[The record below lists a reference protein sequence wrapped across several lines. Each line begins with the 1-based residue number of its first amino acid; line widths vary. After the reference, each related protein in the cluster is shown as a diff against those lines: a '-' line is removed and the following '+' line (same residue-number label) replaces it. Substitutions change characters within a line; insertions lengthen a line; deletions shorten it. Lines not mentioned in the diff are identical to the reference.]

1 MIAKNI
7 KSQSFGGSVGYV
19 MSRRCEREQSS
30 LLELPS
36 REEENERSEVKKD
49 AEVLKAEGVM
59 AMSKEDMIT
68 SFELQRSV
76 RPEIKSPV
84 GHIPISF
91 APEDRERMT
100 NEFMVKLAEEY
111 MENMGIRETQYIIV
125 RHHDGDNEHVHII
138 YNRIDNR
145 GKLITDKNDYNR
157 NIATCKRLKDKYNL
171 TYGANKFRVKREKL
185 RGSERVKHD
194 IYHAVREEIVY
205 CRTISDLRER
215 LNNRGVEMQYKFRR
229 GSMEVQG
236 MTFTKDGCT
245 FKGSQIDRNFS
256 YNGMQIMFKA
266 IDIEWKKIDEK
277 NRQAQQKKASQ
288 PQRPSHNFRYDI
300 PDKIGDVPL
309 TEQQRI
315 ALDSGESVCFKD
327 RTDSQGEKFDVYA
340 IWSTQENQLNFFYE
354 DPCKFGSQQEMQQ
367 EQEQS
372 QSYTHEQQQSGSFA
386 GGGLGLFDL
395 PGGNGTDIDDIEN
408 EQMARNLKPKKKRGR
423 GI

>member
-1 MIAKNI
+1 
-7 KSQSFGGSVGYV
+7 
-19 MSRRCEREQSS
+19 
-30 LLELPS
+30 
-36 REEENERSEVKKD
+36 
-49 AEVLKAEGVM
+49 
-59 AMSKEDMIT
+59 
-68 SFELQRSV
+68 
-76 RPEIKSPV
+76 
-84 GHIPISF
+84 
-91 APEDRERMT
+91 
-100 NEFMVKLAEEY
+100 
-111 MENMGIRETQYIIV
+111 
-125 RHHDGDNEHVHII
+125 
-138 YNRIDNR
+138 
-145 GKLITDKNDYNR
+145 
-157 NIATCKRLKDKYNL
+157 LKDKYNL

-386 GGGLGLFDL
+386 GGGLGLLDL
-395 PGGNGTDIDDIEN
+395 PNGNGTDIDDIEN
-408 EQMARNLKPKKKRGR
+408 EQMARNLKPKKKRGLKM
-423 GI
+423 